1 MYWIYFKRLEKL
13 TAISPIHIYINWNN
27 NRLVSKTKDW
37 NKLVLQ
43 TPETMKPFGS
53 TKKSI
58 DKTKHW
64 EIIAMLE
71 VIQVILLQWN
81 LVDYQYQQKPK
92 TLCTVPPNQYYSF
105 FSNVE
110 PSNFV
115 FLKIYNAQFG
125 EMVITFTD
133 QSSRPLEIKDKEML
147 KK

>member
-1 MYWIYFKRLEKL
+1 M
-13 TAISPIHIYINWNN
+13 
-27 NRLVSKTKDW
+27 SKTKDW

-81 LVDYQYQQKPK
+81 LVDY
-92 TLCTVPPNQYYSF
+92 
-105 FSNVE
+105 
-110 PSNFV
+110 
-115 FLKIYNAQFG
+115 
-125 EMVITFTD
+125 
-133 QSSRPLEIKDKEML
+133 
-147 KK
+147 